1 MEDKGICCNDKPTRE
16 TTVRDDDLAQVTGGH
31 SHARSPVFK
40 ARKPGGGLS
49 SYKCN
54 KCGLVL
60 PDAGAYF
67 EHQKMAHGE

>member
-1 MEDKGICCNDKPTRE
+1 MENKEQPTNAE
-16 TTVRDDDLAQVTGGH
+16 NQLLTEDESAQVTGGH
-31 SHARSPVFK
+31 SHARSTVFR

-49 SYKCN
+49 SYKCE

-67 EHQKMAHGE
+67 EHKKMAHGE